1 MKTCD
6 LYGSKIE
13 AYTPT
18 ELEALKHHGA
28 IAQNIWFQEWKRQGA
43 QDNGT
48 CTGGKGLRVWYIPKG
63 KRKPQEVTIGR
74 CDWVQGNLSAQRSVK
89 AGIDYLTAKG
99 IKVFYNDGWM
109 D

>member
-6 LYGSKIE
+6 LYGKKIE

-28 IAQNIWFQEWKRQGA
+28 IAQNLWYQEWKAQGS

-48 CTGGKGLRVWYIPKG
+48 CTGGKGLQVWYLAKG
-63 KRKPQEVTIGR
+63 KRKPVEVSISR
-74 CDWVQGNLSAQRSVK
+74 CDWVQGNISASRAVK
-89 AGIDYLTAKG
+89 PALEYLEDKG
-99 IKVFYNDGWM
+99 ISAIYNDGWM

>member
-6 LYGSKIE
+6 LYGQKIE

-28 IAQNIWFQEWKRQGA
+28 IAQNLWFQAWKEQGGH
-43 QDNGT
+43 DLGT
-48 CTGGKGLRVWYIPKG
+48 CTGGKALKVWYVGKG
-63 KRKPQEVTIGR
+63 KRKPVEVSISR
-74 CDWVQGNLSAQRSVK
+74 CDWVQGNVSAQRTK
-89 AGIDYLTAKG
+89 HEAIQYLEDKG
-99 IKVFYNDGWM
+99 IKVNYYDGWM

>member
-6 LYGSKIE
+6 LYGQKIE

-28 IAQNIWFQEWKRQGA
+28 IAQNLWFQEWKEAGA
-43 QDNGT
+43 QDQGT
-48 CTGGKGLRVWYIPKG
+48 CTGGKGLRVWYLPKG
-63 KRKPQEVTIGR
+63 KRKPQEVAISR
-74 CDWVQGNLSAQRSVK
+74 CDWVQGNISAQRTVK
-89 AGIDYLTAKG
+89 PAIDYLTAKG
-99 IKVFYNDGWM
+99 INPFYYDGWM